1 MPYKAWFLNSADEYK
16 ETQMTQFLVYQS
28 LWAMERRRPDGAE
41 WSLGKKLEMIRSAG
55 FDGCGVRFADRDF
68 VRTVTGFLRDHGM
81 SWQAQCY
88 PRTVDELKPIIEHVQ
103 EFGADHINLQADV
116 RPYDLE
122 DCVPYREGWHR
133 LASDAG
139 IALHIETHRDRMT
152 TDLFFTLHLL
162 DRFPN
167 LRFTADLS
175 HYLVGREFAWP
186 VDEHNHALIHR
197 ILDNTWGFHGRVAS
211 REQVQIQTS
220 FAHHRPWVDLFMS
233 WWEYGFQSWRQR
245 AGPDATLTFLCE
257 LGPSPYAITG
267 ADGYELSD
275 RWQEAL
281 TMKDEIRALWARVAD
296 AKCEPGLRIPRATGQ

>member
-1 MPYKAWFLNSADEYK
+1 M
-16 ETQMTQFLVYQS
+16 QQFRVYQS
-28 LWAMERRRPDGAE
+28 LWAMERRRPDGLE
-41 WSLGKKLEMIRSAG
+41 WSLDEKLEMIRDAG

-68 VRTVTGFLRDHGM
+68 VSTVTRFLREHGM

-88 PRTVDELKPIIEHVQ
+88 PRTVDELRPIVEHVQ

-122 DCVPYREGWHR
+122 DCVPYIEGWHR
-133 LASDAG
+133 IAADAG

-162 DRFPN
+162 DRFPD

-186 VDEHNHALIHR
+186 VSDENHALMRR
-197 ILDNTWGFHGRVAS
+197 ILDSSWGFHGRVAT

-220 FAHHRPWVDLFMS
+220 FAHHQGWVELFMG
-233 WWEYGFQSWRQR
+233 WWEYGMRSWRRR
-245 AGPDATLTFLCE
+245 AEADATLTFLCE
-257 LGPSPYAITG
+257 LGPAPYAITG

-281 TMKDEIRALWARVAD
+281 AMKDAVRALWTRVAS
-296 AKCEPGLRIPRATGQ
+296 ER

>member
-1 MPYKAWFLNSADEYK
+1 
-16 ETQMTQFLVYQS
+16 MTQFLVYQS

-122 DCVPYREGWHR
+122 DCVPYIEGWHR

>member
-1 MPYKAWFLNSADEYK
+1 M
-16 ETQMTQFLVYQS
+16 QRFLVYQS
-28 LWAMERRRPDGAE
+28 LWAMERRRPDGLE
-41 WSLGKKLEMIRSAG
+41 WSLDEKLEMIRAAG
-55 FDGCGVRFADRDF
+55 FDGCGVRFADRDYA
-68 VRTVTGFLRDHGM
+68 RTVTGFLREHGM

-103 EFGADHINLQADV
+103 ELGADHINLQADV
-116 RPYDLE
+116 RPYRLE
-122 DCVPYREGWHR
+122 DCVPYIEGWHR

-139 IALHIETHRDRMT
+139 IVLHIETHRDRMT

-162 DRFPN
+162 DRFPG

-186 VDEHNHALIHR
+186 VSEENHALMHR
-197 ILDNTWGFHGRVAS
+197 ILDSSWAFHGRVAS

-220 FAHHRPWVDLFMS
+220 FAHHRQWVDLFMG
-233 WWEYGFQSWRQR
+233 WWEYGFRSWRHR
-245 AGPDATLTFLCE
+245 AASDASLTFLCE

-275 RWQEAL
+275 RWQESIA
-281 TMKDEIRALWARVAD
+281 MKDEVRTLWARVASES
-296 AKCEPGLRIPRATGQ
+296 AERSL

>member
-1 MPYKAWFLNSADEYK
+1 MQKFR
-16 ETQMTQFLVYQS
+16 VYQS
-28 LWAMERRRPDGAE
+28 LWAMERRRPDGLE
-41 WSLGKKLEMIRSAG
+41 WSLDEKLEMIRDAG
-55 FDGCGVRFADRDF
+55 FDGCGVRFADRDYA
-68 VRTVTGFLRDHGM
+68 RTVTRFLRDHGM

-88 PRTVDELKPIIEHVQ
+88 PRTVDELKPIVEHVQ

-122 DCVPYREGWHR
+122 DCVPYIEGWHR
-133 LASDAG
+133 IATDAG

-162 DRFPN
+162 DRFPD

-186 VDEHNHALIHR
+186 VSGENHALIHR
-197 ILDNTWGFHGRVAS
+197 ILDSSWGFHGRVAS

-220 FAHHRPWVDLFMS
+220 FAHHQSWVELFMG
-233 WWEYGFQSWRQR
+233 WWEYGFRSWRRR
-245 AGPDATLTFLCE
+245 AGPAATLTFLCE
-257 LGPSPYAITG
+257 LGPTPYAITG

-281 TMKDEIRALWARVAD
+281 ALKDAVRALWARVS
-296 AKCEPGLRIPRATGQ
+296 GRG

>member
-1 MPYKAWFLNSADEYK
+1 MKKGNAMNK
-16 ETQMTQFLVYQS
+16 FLVYQS

-41 WSLGKKLEMIRSAG
+41 WTLDEKLDMIRTAG

-68 VRTVTGFLRDHGM
+68 VRTVTSYLRAHGM

-116 RPYDLE
+116 RPYHLE
-122 DCVPYREGWHR
+122 DCVPYIEGWHR
-133 LASDAG
+133 LAADAG

-175 HYLVGREFAWP
+175 HYLLGREFAWP
-186 VDEHNHALIHR
+186 VSDENHALMHR

-220 FAHHRPWVDLFMS
+220 FAYHRPWVDLFMG
-233 WWEYGFQSWRQR
+233 WWEYGFRSWRRR
-245 AGPDATLTFLCE
+245 AGPQATLTFLCE
-257 LGPSPYAITG
+257 LGPTPYAITG

-275 RWQEAL
+275 RWQESLA
-281 TMKDEIRALWARVAD
+281 MKDEVRALWARVANES
-296 AKCEPGLRIPRATGQ
+296 AAAVAG